1 MNVLWHSNTDWEKNW
16 AKYSQLYFKS
26 LHTQTIKAFE
36 AAQAECVDQDQ
47 MGQFNQVWG
56 CYERKKLRFWRLHG
70 EDMQNFCNA
79 MLEEVGCGQQ
89 CVWSEKG
96 PTFNFNTRKLWK
108 HDSSEDVQVLDW
120 KVKIGAIPT
129 PIKKISPQIAPQ
141 NFYK

>member
-1 MNVLWHSNTDWEKNW
+1 
-16 AKYSQLYFKS
+16 
-26 LHTQTIKAFE
+26 
-36 AAQAECVDQDQ
+36 
-47 MGQFNQVWG
+47 
-56 CYERKKLRFWRLHG
+56 
-70 EDMQNFCNA
+70 MQNFCKA

-129 PIKKISPQIAPQ
+129 PIKKYPHKLLCEIFTNDVKYVQGGFFTGPP
-141 NFYK
+141 